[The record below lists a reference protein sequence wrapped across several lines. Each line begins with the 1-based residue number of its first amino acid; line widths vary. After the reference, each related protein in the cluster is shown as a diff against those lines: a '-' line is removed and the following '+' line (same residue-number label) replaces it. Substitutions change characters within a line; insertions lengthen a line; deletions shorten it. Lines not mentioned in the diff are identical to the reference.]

1 MKKRLLIALAVVLS
15 LSIAGCGKSEKKPAL
30 TNKDLLGIWQCTAAL
45 ESMDSYSKFYEEAKD
60 IYDETY
66 SSVPNVLTLEEN
78 GKASYFVLDY
88 QYYGKWKLKGKS
100 VTFTVEDSKSV
111 VEGANDLLPRLTRRI
126 CVSHVN
132 LSLGACSCMNGIISY
147 MLKNVAIEI
156 DCYVFSYNQ

>member
-15 LSIAGCGKSEKKPAL
+15 LSIAGFGKSDKKPAL

-78 GKASYFVLDY
+78 GKASYHVLDY
-88 QYYGKWKLKGKS
+88 QYYGKWKLKGKT

-111 VEGANDLLPRLTRRI
+111 VEGSNDLLPAGSKIKFKIDKKNMRITREFEPR
-126 CVSHVN
+126 
-132 LSLGACSCMNGIISY
+132 G
-147 MLKNVAIEI
+147 
-156 DCYVFSYNQ
+156 VFVYERNH

>member
-15 LSIAGCGKSEKKPAL
+15 LSIAGCGKSDKKPAL
-30 TNKDLLGIWQCTAAL
+30 INKDLLGIWQCTAAL

-78 GKASYFVLDY
+78 GKASYHVLDY
-88 QYYGKWKLKGKS
+88 QYYGKWKLKGKT

-111 VEGANDLLPRLTRRI
+111 VEGSNDLLPAGSKIKFKIDKKNMRITREFEPR
-126 CVSHVN
+126 
-132 LSLGACSCMNGIISY
+132 G
-147 MLKNVAIEI
+147 
-156 DCYVFSYNQ
+156 VFVYERNH

>member
-15 LSIAGCGKSEKKPAL
+15 LSIAGCGKSDKKPAL

-78 GKASYFVLDY
+78 GKASYYVLDY
-88 QYYGKWKLKGKS
+88 QYYGKWKLKGKA
-100 VTFTVEDSKSV
+100 VTFTVEDSKSI
-111 VEGANDLLPRLTRRI
+111 VEGANDLLPSGSTIKFKIDKKNMRITREFEPR
-126 CVSHVN
+126 
-132 LSLGACSCMNGIISY
+132 G
-147 MLKNVAIEI
+147 
-156 DCYVFSYNQ
+156 VFVYERNH